1 MFLIARNIRC
11 RLCGYARGVPSRR
24 RRQEQCKRLADV
36 QGGTFILGTRQQAV
50 LYLSIN

>member
-24 RRQEQCKRLADV
+24 HQEQCKRLADV

-50 LYLSIN
+50 LYLTIN